1 MNAATEVGSAPTS
14 WIRLS
19 ESSRFSIPPQRL
31 KLWISPATA
40 CTHSKATRGAVV
52 RDGTGQLAHRFPF

>member
-31 KLWISPATA
+31 KLWISPATLE
-40 CTHSKATRGAVV
+40 RAVV